1 MNMKKVSIDIW
12 IQLIGML
19 GIFGGLVFVGLEM
32 RQSQQFALAAQ
43 QTARMQ
49 VWTDMVNAFT
59 ESQINYPEAIGDFN
73 PESNIAHAALWIF
86 ENDYIQY
93 NLGLMDE
100 NIWQAK
106 MNPLRRTYNNCVG
119 RQVYVQRK
127 SSLDARLVDLIDSLL
142 DEECADEPFNAS
154 ANE

>member
-1 MNMKKVSIDIW
+1 MKKVSIDIW

>member
-1 MNMKKVSIDIW
+1 MKKVSLDVF

>member
-1 MNMKKVSIDIW
+1 MKKVSIDVW

-19 GIFGGLVFVGLEM
+19 GVLGGLVFVGLEM
-32 RQSQQFALAAQ
+32 RQSQQLALAAQ

-59 ESQINYPEAIGDFN
+59 ETQINYPDATGDFD
-73 PESNIAHAALWIF
+73 PQSNIAHAALWIF

-93 NLGLMDE
+93 ELGLMDE

-106 MNPLRRTYNNCVG
+106 MNPLRRTYNTCYG
-119 RQVYVQRK
+119 RQVYDQRK
-127 SSLDARLVDLIDSLL
+127 SSLDSRLVNLIDSLL
-142 DEECADEPFNAS
+142 DEDCVDESFNAS

>member
-1 MNMKKVSIDIW
+1 MKKVSIDIW

-127 SSLDARLVDLIDSLL
+127 SSLDVRLVDLIDSLL

>member
-1 MNMKKVSIDIW
+1 MSIRKISLDVL

-19 GIFGGLVFVGLEM
+19 GILGGLVFVGLEM
-32 RQSQQFALAAQ
+32 RQSQQLALAAQ

-59 ESQINYPEAIGDFN
+59 ESQINYPGGNGDFK
-73 PESNIAHAALWIF
+73 PEMNVAHAALWIF
-86 ENDYIQY
+86 ENDYIQFE
-93 NLGLMDE
+93 LGLMDE

-106 MNPLRRTYNNCVG
+106 MNPLRRTYNTCDG
-119 RQVYVQRK
+119 RDVYLQRK
-127 SSLDARLVDLIDSLL
+127 SSLDVRLVALIDSLL
-142 DEECADEPFNAS
+142 DEKCVDELFSAS

>member
-1 MNMKKVSIDIW
+1 MKKVSLDVF

-106 MNPLRRTYNNCVG
+106 MNPLRRTYNSCVG

>member
-1 MNMKKVSIDIW
+1 MKKVSLDVF

-73 PESNIAHAALWIF
+73 PESNIAHATLWIF

-106 MNPLRRTYNNCVG
+106 MNPLRRTYNSCVG

-127 SSLDARLVDLIDSLL
+127 SSLDVRLVDLIDSLL
-142 DEECADEPFNAS
+142 DEECVDELFSAS

>member
-1 MNMKKVSIDIW
+1 MKKVSLDVF

-43 QTARMQ
+43 QTDRTQ

>member
-1 MNMKKVSIDIW
+1 MNMRKISLDVL

-19 GIFGGLVFVGLEM
+19 GILGGLVFVGLEM
-32 RQSQQFALAAQ
+32 RQSQQLALAAQ

-59 ESQINYPEAIGDFN
+59 ESQINYPGGNGDFK
-73 PESNIAHAALWIF
+73 PEMNVAHAALWIF
-86 ENDYIQY
+86 ENDYIQFE
-93 NLGLMDE
+93 LGLMDE

-106 MNPLRRTYNNCVG
+106 MNPLRRTYNTCDG
-119 RQVYVQRK
+119 RDVYLQRK
-127 SSLDARLVDLIDSLL
+127 SSLDVRLVALIDSLL
-142 DEECADEPFNAS
+142 DEECVDELFSAS

>member
-1 MNMKKVSIDIW
+1 MKKVSIDIW

-142 DEECADEPFNAS
+142 DEECADEHFNAS

>member
-1 MNMKKVSIDIW
+1 MSMKKVSIDVW

-19 GIFGGLVFVGLEM
+19 GVLGGLVFVGLEM
-32 RQSQQFALAAQ
+32 RQSQQLALAAQ

-59 ESQINYPEAIGDFN
+59 ETEINYPDAIGDFD
-73 PESNIAHAALWIF
+73 PQSNIAHAALWVF

-93 NLGLMDE
+93 ELGLMDK

-106 MNPLRRTYNNCVG
+106 MNPLRRTYNTCSG
-119 RQVYVQRK
+119 RQVYNQRK
-127 SSLDARLVDLIDSLL
+127 SSLDSRLVKLIDSLL
-142 DEECADEPFNAS
+142 DKDCANESFNAS
-154 ANE
+154 SNE

>member
-1 MNMKKVSIDIW
+1 MKKVSIDIW

-127 SSLDARLVDLIDSLL
+127 SSLDARLVYLIDSLL

>member
-1 MNMKKVSIDIW
+1 MKKVSLDVF

-43 QTARMQ
+43 QTDRMQ

>member
-1 MNMKKVSIDIW
+1 MKKVSMDVW

-19 GIFGGLVFVGLEM
+19 GVLAGLVFVGLEM
-32 RQSQQFALAAQ
+32 RQSQQLALAAQ

-59 ESQINYPEAIGDFN
+59 ETKINYPDASGDFD
-73 PESNIAHAALWIF
+73 PQSNIAHAALWIF

-93 NLGLMDE
+93 ELGLMDE
-100 NIWQAK
+100 HIWEAK
-106 MNPLRRTYNNCVG
+106 MNPLRRTYNTCSG
-119 RQVYVQRK
+119 RQVYDQRK
-127 SSLDARLVDLIDSLL
+127 SSLDSRLVNLIDSLL
-142 DEECADEPFNAS
+142 DEDCVDESFNAS

>member
-1 MNMKKVSIDIW
+1 MKKVSLDVF

-106 MNPLRRTYNNCVG
+106 MNPLRRTYNSCVG

-127 SSLDARLVDLIDSLL
+127 SSLDVRLVDLIDSLL
-142 DEECADEPFNAS
+142 DEECADEPFSAS

>member
-1 MNMKKVSIDIW
+1 MKKVSLDVF

-59 ESQINYPEAIGDFN
+59 ESQINYPGAIGDFN

>member
-1 MNMKKVSIDIW
+1 MKKVCLDVF

>member
-1 MNMKKVSIDIW
+1 MATKFTFTKENIEKLQFIEG
-12 IQLIGML
+12 QLSKSGKPL
-19 GIFGGLVFVGLEM
+19 TNLEY
-32 RQSQQFALAAQ
+32 
-43 QTARMQ
+43 
-49 VWTDMVNAFT
+49 W
-59 ESQINYPEAIGDFN
+59 
-73 PESNIAHAALWIF
+73 
-86 ENDYIQY
+86 
-93 NLGLMDE
+93 DE

>member
-1 MNMKKVSIDIW
+1 MKKVSLDVF

-32 RQSQQFALAAQ
+32 RQSQQFALASQ

>member
-1 MNMKKVSIDIW
+1 MNMKKVSMDVW

-19 GIFGGLVFVGLEM
+19 GVLAGLVFVGLEM
-32 RQSQQFALAAQ
+32 RQSQQLALAAQ

-59 ESQINYPEAIGDFN
+59 ETEINYPDAIGDFD
-73 PESNIAHAALWIF
+73 PQSNIAHAALWIF

-93 NLGLMDE
+93 ELGLMDE
-100 NIWQAK
+100 HIWEAK
-106 MNPLRRTYNNCVG
+106 MNPLRRTYNTCSG
-119 RQVYVQRK
+119 RQVYDQRK
-127 SSLDARLVDLIDSLL
+127 SSLDSRLVNLIDSLL
-142 DEECADEPFNAS
+142 DEDCVDESFNAS

>member
-106 MNPLRRTYNNCVG
+106 MNPLRRTYNSCVG

-127 SSLDARLVDLIDSLL
+127 SSLDVRLVDLIDSLL

>member
-1 MNMKKVSIDIW
+1 MKKVSLDVF

-106 MNPLRRTYNNCVG
+106 MNPLRRTYNSCVG

-127 SSLDARLVDLIDSLL
+127 SSLDVRLVDLIDSLL
-142 DEECADEPFNAS
+142 DEECVDELFSAS

>member
-1 MNMKKVSIDIW
+1 MNMKKVSLDVW
-12 IQLIGML
+12 IQLLGML
-19 GIFGGLVFVGLEM
+19 GLLGGLVFVGLEM
-32 RQSQQFALAAQ
+32 RQSQQLALAAQ

-59 ESQINYPEAIGDFN
+59 ESQINYPDGIGDFN
-73 PESNIAHAALWIF
+73 PEANIANSALWVF
-86 ENDYIQY
+86 ENDYLQY
-93 NLGLMDE
+93 DLGLMDE

-106 MNPLRRTYNNCVG
+106 MNPLRRTYNTCVG

-127 SSLDARLVDLIDSLL
+127 SSLDTRLVQLIDSLL
-142 DEECADEPFNAS
+142 EEECIDEPFNAS

>member
-1 MNMKKVSIDIW
+1 MKKVSIDVW